1 VWFFSVYNINSPFF
15 ATAYCEPAAFVH
27 SAHWCIDTI
36 RLFCLKQ
43 PRPILRIDNCMFQ
56 LVSCVWIDEV
66 KEYSGCYVLQLLSLY
81 CLRQAGY
88 TYRPLT
94 LAERDCISPDDT
106 GLSMDCACFV
116 FLLIQYR
123 IFTSD
128 YFRFVKR
135 ELREQSEVASW

>member
-1 VWFFSVYNINSPFF
+1 M
-15 ATAYCEPAAFVH
+15 
-27 SAHWCIDTI
+27 
-36 RLFCLKQ
+36 KQ
-43 PRPILRIDNCMFQ
+43 
-56 LVSCVWIDEV
+56 
-66 KEYSGCYVLQLLSLY
+66 YSGCYVLQLLSLY

-116 FLLIQYR
+116 FLLLQYR

-128 YFRFVKR
+128 YFGFVQR
-135 ELREQSEVASW
+135 ELKEQLEVASWYVMVIVVLIIAR